1 MKRPCAEVEREAV
14 ATVICKSLNNR
25 IGMGRL
31 ITLWTFIRKHK
42 YQITLGVFIVLIGF
56 LDENSIVRRVGY
68 AREESLLREEIEKYR
83 KEYEE
88 NTERLNEL
96 AVDSGAIERIA
107 REKYLMKKPNE
118 DIYVF
123 EEDIKE

>member
-1 MKRPCAEVEREAV
+1 MDK
-14 ATVICKSLNNR
+14 
-25 IGMGRL
+25 L

-42 YQITLGVFIVLIGF
+42 YQITLGVFVVVIGF
-56 LDENSIVRRVGY
+56 LDENSVVRRVGY

-96 AVDSGAIERIA
+96 VVDSGAIERIA

-123 EEDIKE
+123 EEDIEE

>member
-1 MKRPCAEVEREAV
+1 MDK
-14 ATVICKSLNNR
+14 
-25 IGMGRL
+25 L
-31 ITLWTFIRKHK
+31 ITLWTFVRKHK
-42 YQITLGVFIVLIGF
+42 YQITLGVFLVVIGF
-56 LDENSIVRRVGY
+56 LDENSIVRRIGY
-68 AREESLLREEIEKYR
+68 AREESLLRGEIEKYR

-118 DIYVF
+118 DIFVF
-123 EEDIKE
+123 EEDIDE